1 MLINKVQIKKEGT
14 DEKMPTASNLVTSA
28 AFNTTIVEV
37 EKIKYQMLVN
47 QLLILLLIQNWIN

>member
-1 MLINKVQIKKEGT
+1 
-14 DEKMPTASNLVTSA
+14 MPTASNLVTSA

-47 QLLILLLIQNWIN
+47 